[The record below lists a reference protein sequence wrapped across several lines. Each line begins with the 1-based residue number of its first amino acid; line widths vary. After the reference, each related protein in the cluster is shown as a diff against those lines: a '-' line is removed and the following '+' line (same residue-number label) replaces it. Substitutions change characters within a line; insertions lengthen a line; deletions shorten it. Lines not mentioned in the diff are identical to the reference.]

1 MLAIAMQVL
10 CFADKD
16 GQMSRLPKLTRR
28 WLLLGVLLAG
38 VLVGASAATALE
50 VGEKAPDFTLP
61 GTTGEKISLSQFR
74 GKKLVLIEF
83 YVGESPT

>member
-1 MLAIAMQVL
+1 
-10 CFADKD
+10 
-16 GQMSRLPKLTRR
+16 MSRLPKLVRN
-28 WLLLGVLLAG
+28 WVLLGALLAG
-38 VLVGASAATALE
+38 VLVGASAAAALE

-74 GKKLVLIEF
+74 GNKLVLIEF

>member
-1 MLAIAMQVL
+1 
-10 CFADKD
+10 
-16 GQMSRLPKLTRR
+16 MSGLPKLTRS
-28 WLLLGVLLAG
+28 WLLFGVLLAG

-74 GKKLVLIEF
+74 GNKLVLIEF

>member
-1 MLAIAMQVL
+1 
-10 CFADKD
+10 
-16 GQMSRLPKLTRR
+16 MSRLPNLTRSS
-28 WLLLGVLLAG
+28 LLLGVLLAG
-38 VLVGASAATALE
+38 VIIGARAVTALE

-61 GTTGEKISLSQFR
+61 GTTGEKISLSQYQ

>member
-1 MLAIAMQVL
+1 MEQDTL
-10 CFADKD
+10 
-16 GQMSRLPKLTRR
+16 RLFPRLTRS
-28 WLLLGVLLAG
+28 WSLSGVLLAG
-38 VLVGASAATALE
+38 VLVGARAATALE

-74 GKKLVLIEF
+74 GTKLVLIEF

>member
-1 MLAIAMQVL
+1 
-10 CFADKD
+10 
-16 GQMSRLPKLTRR
+16 MSRLPKVTRSW
-28 WLLLGVLLAG
+28 WLLGMLLAG

-74 GKKLVLIEF
+74 GKNLVLIEF

>member
-1 MLAIAMQVL
+1 
-10 CFADKD
+10 
-16 GQMSRLPKLTRR
+16 MSRLPKLVRG
-28 WLLLGVLLAG
+28 WGLLGALLAG
-38 VLVGASAATALE
+38 VLVGASTATALE

-74 GKKLVLIEF
+74 GNKLVLIEF

>member
-1 MLAIAMQVL
+1 
-10 CFADKD
+10 
-16 GQMSRLPKLTRR
+16 MSRVPTLMRS
-28 WLLLGVLLAG
+28 WLRLGVLLAG
-38 VLVGASAATALE
+38 VLVGAGAATALE

-74 GKKLVLIEF
+74 GNKLVLIEF